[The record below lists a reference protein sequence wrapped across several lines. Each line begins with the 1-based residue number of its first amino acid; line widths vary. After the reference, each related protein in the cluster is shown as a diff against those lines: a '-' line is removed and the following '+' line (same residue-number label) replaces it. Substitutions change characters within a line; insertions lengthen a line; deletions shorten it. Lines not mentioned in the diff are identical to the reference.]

1 MAIYVDEQPT
11 QILEDFKGVKKVP
24 HNEYYTSGHRTCQGC
39 ESAQMMRLLAKAA
52 GPRTIVL
59 GSTGCMYVA
68 NTSYYTTPW
77 GVPWMHTQLGSSGSA
92 VLGAAAAY
100 RAQMRKGK
108 MKDEPINVI
117 AFCGDGGGADMGLNA
132 ISATLTHPDYNLLIL
147 MYDNESY
154 ANTDIQISGTSP
166 YGANTSFSFPGKK
179 RRIMNH
185 RWKKNVAPLMAIGHP
200 TCRYVA
206 TISTSYAL
214 QAMNVVRRALSIGGP
229 TFVHCL
235 NPCPKGWDFDPLQ
248 AHELGELAVNTGV
261 WPLYE
266 IEKGVVKLY
275 GKSKQIAEGKFQR
288 LPVKTYL
295 EKQGRFNHFIEEDV
309 EFFQSKVDEMWTK
322 WLVPGVIPLGN
333 ELTYL

>member
-1 MAIYVDEQPT
+1 MAIFVDEKPT
-11 QILEDFKGVKKVP
+11 QNLEDFKGVKKVP

-52 GPRTIVL
+52 GPRTVIL

-92 VLGAAAAY
+92 VLGAAAAFK
-100 RAQMRKGK
+100 AQMRKGK

-117 AFCGDGGGADMGLNA
+117 AFCGDGGGADMGLAA

-166 YGANTSFSFPGKK
+166 YGANSSFSFPGKK
-179 RRIMNH
+179 RRIMNN

-214 QAMNVVRRALSIGGP
+214 QAMNIVRRALSIGGP

-248 AHELGELAVNTGV
+248 AHELGELAVNTGI

-266 IEKGVVKLY
+266 IENGVVKLY
-275 GKSKQIAEGKFQR
+275 GKSKQIADGRFKR
-288 LPVKTYL
+288 LPVKDYL
-295 EKQGRFNHFIEEDV
+295 EKQGRFNHFIDEDT
-309 EFFQSKVDEMWTK
+309 EFFQSKVDEMWTT
-322 WLVPGVIPLGN
+322 WLVPGIIPLRH
-333 ELTYL
+333 EITA